1 VSIATTITALQTV
14 HASITGITSTP
25 TVIPDNLAPVTL
37 PCVMVWPGPATWN
50 FAAAGLKRQEREY
63 TIRVYVQAIGQGFAG
78 PRDGYNASVALI
90 EAFAAAYQAD
100 ISLGNKIDTITAMSD
115 SGVLGGGEQMQYG
128 QQEYWGFVYRLM
140 IVEKAS

>member
-1 VSIATTITALQTV
+1 MSIATTITALQTV

-78 PRDGYNASVALI
+78 PRDGYNASAALI

-100 ISLGNKIDTITAMSD
+100 ISLGNKIDTITSMSD
-115 SGVLGGGEQMQYG
+115 SGVLGANSELQYNL
-128 QQEYWGFVYRLM
+128 QDYWGFIYRLM